1 VAVVPR
7 VPAAPAPPPPTVEA
21 AGAFAGYPVGTPL
34 VTERAGAG
42 PRQVPWDECF
52 DTAGRVRP
60 VYRRLVSA
68 IASLT
73 PQELAAK
80 AEGLELS
87 MRAQGIT
94 FTVHSGGEAGAGAA
108 DTERTFPLDL
118 LPRLLDAVEW
128 EQVSAG
134 LVQRVTALNAFV
146 ADIYGSREVL
156 ADRILPTGL
165 VVTGRH
171 FTRQAT
177 GLAVPQSIWTHISGP
192 DLVRHP
198 DGRWL
203 VLEDNCRTPSGVSYV
218 LENRASMVRGFP
230 ELFARHRVRPVD
242 AYPAALLD
250 VLRSIA
256 PRGDSD
262 PTIVV
267 LTPGSYNSAYFEHT
281 FLARQMGVEIV
292 EGGDLFVDDAVVW
305 MKTTRGRRRVD
316 VVYRRVDDDYLDPLD
331 FRPDS
336 VLGTTGLL
344 TAARAGNVAI
354 ANAIGTG
361 IADDKAVFAY
371 VPELVRYYLGEEPV
385 LDQVPTHLCSEPE
398 SLEHVLAH
406 LPEMVV
412 KAVSES
418 GGYGMTIG
426 PYASDAELADCRRRL
441 LAKPRAY
448 IAQDVVGLST
458 HPTLVPG
465 PGGAPALRP
474 RHVDLRPFVLMGA
487 EAVTV
492 IPGGLTRAALPE
504 GSLVVNSSQGG
515 GSKDTWVVDPDLPG
529 SGGDLQG
536 AGSRR

>member
-52 DTAGRVRP
+52 DAAGRVRP

-361 IADDKAVFAY
+361 IADDKAVFA
-371 VPELVRYYLGEEPV
+371 
-385 LDQVPTHLCSEPE
+385 
-398 SLEHVLAH
+398 
-406 LPEMVV
+406 
-412 KAVSES
+412 
-418 GGYGMTIG
+418 
-426 PYASDAELADCRRRL
+426 
-441 LAKPRAY
+441 
-448 IAQDVVGLST
+448 
-458 HPTLVPG
+458 
-465 PGGAPALRP
+465 
-474 RHVDLRPFVLMGA
+474 
-487 EAVTV
+487 
-492 IPGGLTRAALPE
+492 
-504 GSLVVNSSQGG
+504 
-515 GSKDTWVVDPDLPG
+515 
-529 SGGDLQG
+529 
-536 AGSRR
+536 